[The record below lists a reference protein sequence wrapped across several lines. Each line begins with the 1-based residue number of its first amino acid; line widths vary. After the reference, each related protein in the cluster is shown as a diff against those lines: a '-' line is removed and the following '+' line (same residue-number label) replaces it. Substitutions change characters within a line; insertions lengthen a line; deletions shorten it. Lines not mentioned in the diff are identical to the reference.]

1 MSSQA
6 DWIAKLRYTLTSAE
20 CDPTIAPSLVLS
32 PSVEAA
38 ADSTMIPI
46 PSLVNPIV
54 GFIQEAS
61 TTITGS
67 VALCSTTVTTVEE
80 KPIVIWGL
88 ADSTDTIGLQLT
100 LNGTVVSSTSASNF
114 IFFSTGEKPPGTY
127 TIALIGAGSATIQS
141 SRILALG

>member
-1 MSSQA
+1 
-6 DWIAKLRYTLTSAE
+6 
-20 CDPTIAPSLVLS
+20 
-32 PSVEAA
+32 
-38 ADSTMIPI
+38 MIPI

-67 VALCSTTVTTVEE
+67 AVLCSTTVTTVEE

-88 ADSTDTIGLQLT
+88 VDVAATIGLQLT
-100 LNGTVVSSTSASNF
+100 LNGTVVSSTTASNF
-114 IFFSTGEKPPGTY
+114 IFTSTVAQPPGTY
-127 TIALIGAGSATIQS
+127 TIALTGTGSATIHS

>member
-6 DWIAKLRYTLTSAE
+6 DWIAKLRYTLASPE
-20 CDPTIAPSLVLS
+20 CDPNTDSSVILS
-32 PSVEAA
+32 PSVKI
-38 ADSTMIPI
+38 ADTTMIPI

-67 VALCSTTVTTVEE
+67 AVLCSTTVTTVEE

-88 ADSTDTIGLQLT
+88 VDVAATIGLQLT
-100 LNGTVVSSTSASNF
+100 LNGTVVSSTTASNF
-114 IFFSTGEKPPGTY
+114 IFTSTVAQPPGTY
-127 TIALIGAGSATIQS
+127 TIALTGTGSATIHS